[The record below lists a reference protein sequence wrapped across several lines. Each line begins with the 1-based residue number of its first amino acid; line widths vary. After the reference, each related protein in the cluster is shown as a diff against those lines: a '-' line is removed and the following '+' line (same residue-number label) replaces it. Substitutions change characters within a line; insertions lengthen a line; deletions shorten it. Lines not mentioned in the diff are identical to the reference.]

1 MQISDQLEVAL
12 IISKNLFE
20 PKSNSKEF
28 SGTENH
34 SLSIKAQAVVSA
46 QVADHV
52 TTIPEFLCSDPT
64 KGGPSLGSGSKARA
78 QRPWPALAGPGR
90 PWPIF

>member
-1 MQISDQLEVAL
+1 M
-12 IISKNLFE
+12 
-20 PKSNSKEF
+20 
-28 SGTENH
+28 
-34 SLSIKAQAVVSA
+34 VSA

-78 QRPWPALAGPGR
+78 QRPWPALAYFLRARRKKEEKLSMLLRVINGAG
-90 PWPIF
+90 

>member
-1 MQISDQLEVAL
+1 M
-12 IISKNLFE
+12 
-20 PKSNSKEF
+20 
-28 SGTENH
+28 
-34 SLSIKAQAVVSA
+34 VSA

-78 QRPWPALAGPGR
+78 QRPWPALAGPGLFFKSSAEKGGKIIDAAR
-90 PWPIF
+90 SNQRRWLEESVQRLEKC